1 MFRDRL
7 TDSKYLMWF
16 LQGYN
21 PLYGIL
27 GGLLD
32 QEYGLFF
39 YTPLYILACVGTGLL
54 SRKEWR
60 EALPILTIFSLNYLA
75 ICLWP
80 LWHAAPTP
88 PSRYFLPI
96 LPLLGVFLARFF
108 LHNSRVIKPVV
119 SGVCAI
125 WSGLFAWMVTINP
138 WWRYNWADGTNN
150 FLEHFSHNVA
160 VNLPKLFPSWIRL
173 NPAAPYLTVL
183 AILGIGIL
191 IYVLR
196 IEAKR
201 SCSFFH
207 TFPSES
213 QIFMTL
219 TLFLGLCFVGLSLGK
234 VTPTRVMEAED
245 ALDVHAYGGQ
255 RIPASFDPWD
265 NQLYLREWRFFGWQ
279 LASGEKLEI
288 RPILQQTLISSPP
301 EQQIEKEFQ
310 VYARAIL
317 EKDAPHN
324 FPVMVI
330 SVNGQEIESVR
341 ISKTSW
347 EVYTFHL
354 TVEEK
359 RPLITI
365 SHQQDAASSCALVI
379 DKFRF

>member
-1 MFRDRL
+1 MAFSIPIVIYMGQIYPEPLAALLTIWAVRRIRMFQLPETLRERSFWKNSVILGVCLLCIVLLKTRYLPIAATLALFFLFRMIGQRIHIRQKLRTTLVVVILVVVGILIALLADTLFFDHMFRDRL

-138 WWRYNWADGTNN
+138 WWRYNWADGTKQ
-150 FLEHFSHNVA
+150 FS
-160 VNLPKLFPSWIRL
+160 
-173 NPAAPYLTVL
+173 
-183 AILGIGIL
+183 
-191 IYVLR
+191 
-196 IEAKR
+196 
-201 SCSFFH
+201 
-207 TFPSES
+207 
-213 QIFMTL
+213 
-219 TLFLGLCFVGLSLGK
+219 
-234 VTPTRVMEAED
+234 
-245 ALDVHAYGGQ
+245 
-255 RIPASFDPWD
+255 
-265 NQLYLREWRFFGWQ
+265 
-279 LASGEKLEI
+279 
-288 RPILQQTLISSPP
+288 
-301 EQQIEKEFQ
+301 
-310 VYARAIL
+310 
-317 EKDAPHN
+317 
-324 FPVMVI
+324 
-330 SVNGQEIESVR
+330 
-341 ISKTSW
+341 
-347 EVYTFHL
+347 
-354 TVEEK
+354 
-359 RPLITI
+359 
-365 SHQQDAASSCALVI
+365 
-379 DKFRF
+379 